1 MHDLPRQKLTE
12 LLAQYG
18 PGFCDDEKRLE
29 AMLNVKIELRTSSVR
44 LFHARTTTAPLFCAA
59 LLRNPPFSHSN
70 RPMFRFPLQ
79 LLKKE
84 TRLLGGSRV
93 MGKDSIWVTGLM
105 PNTARE
111 GERF

>member
-1 MHDLPRQKLTE
+1 MHYSQADRKWQIGKKATLRSDLRERMTPEAYAEQK
-12 LLAQYG
+12 
-18 PGFCDDEKRLE
+18 K
-29 AMLNVKIELRTSSVR
+29 
-44 LFHARTTTAPLFCAA
+44 A
-59 LLRNPPFSHSN
+59 LKEFL
-70 RPMFRFPLQ
+70 